1 MIATLEAGL
10 PGTGP
15 LPVHLHTGRPTPWSE
30 GCVVRFTTQAGNEWI
45 GNLQSGYGY
54 ATKVI
59 EWPKANAVVVIAKG
73 ATYFIRP
80 DHSTDWRYI
89 DLLGIDCIVAPTG
102 DVAVLSTYTD
112 VVAISVDGTERW
124 RRSVAM
130 DGVQIATIE
139 SGLIRGN
146 AGIDPPDEWRPF
158 VLQLETGADA
168 EQTDEREPE

>member
-15 LPVHLHTGRPTPWSE
+15 LPVHLHTGKPTPWSE
-30 GCVVRFTTQAGNEWI
+30 GCVVRFTPRAGDEWI

-54 ATKVI
+54 ATKVT
-59 EWPKANAVVVIAKG
+59 EWPEANAVVVIAKG

-80 DHSTDWRYI
+80 DHPNDWIYI

-102 DVAVLSTYTD
+102 ELAVLSTYTD
-112 VVAISVDGTERW
+112 VVAISVDGAERW
-124 RRSVAM
+124 RRSIAI
-130 DGVQIATIE
+130 DGVEITKIE
-139 SGLIRGN
+139 SGLIHGS
-146 AGIDPPDEWRPF
+146 AGIDPPDEWHPF
-158 VLQLETGADA
+158 ALQLETGNDA